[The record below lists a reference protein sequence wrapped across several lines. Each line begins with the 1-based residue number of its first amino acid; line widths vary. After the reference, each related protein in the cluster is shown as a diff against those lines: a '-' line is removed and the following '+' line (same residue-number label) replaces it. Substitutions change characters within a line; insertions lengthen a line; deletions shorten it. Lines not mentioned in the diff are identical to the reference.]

1 MAELNLKQIIDR
13 LNKEFTGGTR
23 KIVFWYDDRGDFEED
38 IDSIELENAK
48 VYRLYPDNQFHTKRF
63 LEREDKETNYLIYAP
78 FPKPDVTENHL
89 EDMLLYSKRFYADR
103 ASLLSLD
110 LGIEEKYK
118 SVIEKHIKFFGNK
131 ERTKR
136 FYDLEIENFN
146 EVNIYVGLLSAIV
159 KTKICSF
166 DEVVRIVLSEGEF
179 EDNSYIQEM
188 EKYELDSAF
197 WKLCEMYFG
206 YMDEEPSLERFVVT
220 LFVTYADR
228 YMGSDVPKA
237 WTSFVSMKQGSIVA
251 FMENLINNV
260 VYSKDFDRLSDHV
273 ARGLNLPKA
282 LGSYDVDEL
291 LELNAFRYI
300 DVMVADWIN
309 ERLLSEDLGAKLGE
323 NSIPEVCDIRLRM
336 HFGSE
341 YEALY
346 KMLKNAYRII
356 SEKNFE
362 STSGINE
369 IVKSY
374 EKSVNKID
382 RAYRKF
388 YLYYDVLDDDRFE
401 SLQTLVENIYTNEY
415 LDKIAVAWNKE
426 IGKGIE
432 KISLPM
438 QRDFYNGNVRTIG
451 EKTVVIISD
460 AMRYE
465 VGAELFEK
473 LSDDPRCN
481 VLISSMLSVL
491 PSYTRLGM
499 AALLPHDSLIMS
511 DDYKVY
517 VDGVLCDALDGRE
530 EVLAKH
536 CDGDCKCVQFDD
548 IKNLK
553 VSALREI
560 FTGRQ
565 VVYVYHNQID
575 ARGDKLNT
583 QDEVFIACKE
593 AIEEIVKLVHRLST
607 NANTYRFIVTADHG
621 FIYKRNIINESA
633 KIGGISEKD
642 AWINRRYIVAKKPVD
657 EDGVLSISMSS
668 VLDNDDDKIVS
679 MPISSNV
686 FKVSGGGQNF
696 VHGGSS
702 PQEMIVP
709 VLDVKMDKYKAE
721 TTNVSIALVSMVAK
735 ITNLI
740 TGLDFIQSEPVSD
753 TVKETTYRIVFES
766 EGGTRISNENLYMAD
781 KRESDS
787 AKRIFRLRFN
797 FKNQKYD
804 SSKKYYL
811 VVTDDKTGIELFRHQ
826 VVMDISFSDDFG
838 W

>member
-1 MAELNLKQIIDR
+1 M
-13 LNKEFTGGTR
+13 
-23 KIVFWYDDRGDFEED
+23 
-38 IDSIELENAK
+38 
-48 VYRLYPDNQFHTKRF
+48 
-63 LEREDKETNYLIYAP
+63 
-78 FPKPDVTENHL
+78 
-89 EDMLLYSKRFYADR
+89 YSKRFYADR

-118 SVIEKHIKFFGNK
+118 PVIEKHIKFFGSK

-166 DEVVRIVLSEGEF
+166 DEVVRIILSDGDF
-179 EDNSYIQEM
+179 EDNAYLQEM
-188 EKYELDSAF
+188 EKYDLDSAF

-206 YMDEEPSLERFVVT
+206 YMDNEPSLERFVVT
-220 LFVTYADR
+220 LFVTYANR
-228 YMGSDVPKA
+228 YMGSGVPVA
-237 WTSFVSMKQGSIVA
+237 WNSFVSMKQGSIVA
-251 FMENLINNV
+251 FMENLMNNV
-260 VYSKDFDRLSDHV
+260 VYGKDFDRLSDYV

-282 LGSYDVDEL
+282 LDSYDVDDL
-291 LELNAFRYI
+291 LGLNAFRYI
-300 DVMVADWIN
+300 DEMIADWIN

-323 NSIPEVCDIRLRM
+323 NSIPEVCDLRLRM
-336 HFGSE
+336 HFGNE
-341 YEALY
+341 NEELY

-356 SEKNFE
+356 SEKSFGPV
-362 STSGINE
+362 TGINE
-369 IVKSY
+369 MVKTY
-374 EKSVNKID
+374 EETGNKTD

-388 YLYYDVLDDDRFE
+388 YLYYDELDDDRFE

-415 LDKIAVAWNKE
+415 LDKIDIAWNKE
-426 IGKGIE
+426 IGKGLE
-432 KISLPM
+432 NISLPM
-438 QRDFYNGNVRTIG
+438 QRNFYYDNVHTIG

-465 VGAELFEK
+465 VGQELFEK
-473 LSDDPRCN
+473 LADDPRCN
-481 VLISSMLSVL
+481 VSISSMLSVL

-499 AALLPHDSLIMS
+499 AALLPHDSLTMS

-517 VDGVLCDALDGRE
+517 ADGVLCDALDGRE

-548 IKNLK
+548 VKK
-553 VSALREI
+553 AKGTAPLREI

-565 VVYVYHNQID
+565 VVYIFHNQID

-583 QDEVFIACKE
+583 QDEVFVACKE
-593 AIEEIVKLVHRLST
+593 AIEEIVKLIRKLAN
-607 NANTYRFIVTADHG
+607 NANIYRFIVTADHG
-621 FIYKRNIINESA
+621 FIYKRDKIAESA

-642 AWINRRYIVAKKPVD
+642 AWLNRRYIVEKKPID
-657 EDGVLSISMSS
+657 EAGVLSVPMSS

-679 MPISSNV
+679 MPISSSV

-709 VLDVKMDKYKAE
+709 VLDVKMEKYKAE

-740 TGLDFIQSEPVSD
+740 TGLDFIQSEPISD

-766 EGGTRISNENLYMAD
+766 EDGTRISNENLYTAD